1 MEKLI
6 LSLAINFLMLNF
18 CFAQEFESDD
28 FFELGFRKSS
38 FIESTF
44 LETSD
49 FQGVLSDP
57 NIESVGFLASPT
69 GKNYSLKFRY
79 GKMILPK
86 MHLIGEVGF
95 SKLNEEIICFCHLC
109 DKLSIPTNLVNLNAI
124 NMGLGARYQIFNIKR
139 ISFSIDA
146 IGSFSFLT
154 NEPDVQYYGFLVQ
167 PFVEYQL
174 SNKLRINLK
183 YGYEQSFNDY
193 QKKEKYVEI
202 AINYQLSKKS

>member
-79 GKMILPK
+79 GKMILPNC
-86 MHLIGEVGF
+86 LLYT
-95 SKLNEEIICFCHLC
+95 SPSPR
-109 DKLSIPTNLVNLNAI
+109 DQ
-124 NMGLGARYQIFNIKR
+124 R
-139 ISFSIDA
+139 
-146 IGSFSFLT
+146 GSRMPS
-154 NEPDVQYYGFLVQ
+154 
-167 PFVEYQL
+167 
-174 SNKLRINLK
+174 S
-183 YGYEQSFNDY
+183 
-193 QKKEKYVEI
+193 
-202 AINYQLSKKS
+202 A